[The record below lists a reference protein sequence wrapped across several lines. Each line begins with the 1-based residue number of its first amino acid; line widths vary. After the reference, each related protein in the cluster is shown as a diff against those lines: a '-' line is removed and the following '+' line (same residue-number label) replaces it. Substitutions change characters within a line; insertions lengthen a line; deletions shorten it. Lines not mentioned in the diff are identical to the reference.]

1 MNIGGIDSQV
11 RNLADANRGNPN
23 ALMQQQKLNPN
34 TLNLLALEKLKREK
48 DAAAKELQ
56 ASMPNQQGTIADQR
70 MAEAL
75 ENTKKEMQ
83 GGIADVAT
91 RAKQVGDVGKQQAQ
105 QQQQNMQRV
114 AQQGVATQPAP
125 NMARMAGGGIVTFAN
140 GSLVNAQNLT
150 EEQTRFLRSQGFSAA
165 QVASMTPDKLN
176 DVLLGMRTL
185 AAPPMSEREQAL
197 QRLSSTPRQR
207 MLEGTQTPTA
217 AQKERVGIPNI
228 VPTGSVPPNVA
239 AERQRAEQQRQ
250 HISGTAGGGVDQM
263 PVGGIATPL
272 NTGPLSGINRALPAS
287 TSSVPTAQPRGG
299 LGGDLSGLHSL
310 LGSKQVPAGQA
321 MTGQATTTQRK
332 TDAQGAEAARGK
344 AVDWA
349 GGVLNREGHAA
360 QRADMLRRL
369 QEDNRTSKEE
379 REYWALNDMLAR
391 AGGQGALSNI
401 ARGAADM
408 RTAARR
414 EDKADLAR
422 ELGLEEKGIKGDVD
436 IAKAQVTAG
445 TAASKAAL
453 EKSARDTLNSIK
465 KKQVA
470 ATSATAKEKL
480 FVDITKAIAKIKQ
493 ENSADVEKRISENVN
508 MFELRRAAMDGNT
521 EAIAKV
527 KAFEKKA
534 REEAYTEVNATLI
547 ELERLRE
554 SVSKQLSGWG
564 RPNISQQPQRQRQP
578 QQQQEYR

>member
-1 MNIGGIDSQV
+1 MSIGGIDSQV
-11 RNLADANRGNPN
+11 RNLVDANRGNPN
-23 ALMQQQKLNPN
+23 ALMQQQKLNPD

-48 DAAAKELQ
+48 DIAAKHLQ

-83 GGIADVAT
+83 GGIKDVAA
-91 RAKQVGDVGKQQAQ
+91 RVGGVGKQQAAR
-105 QQQQNMQRV
+105 QQQNMQKV

-125 NMARMAGGGIVTFAN
+125 NMARMAGGGIVAFAD

-176 DVLLGMRTL
+176 DVLLGMRTF
-185 AAPPMSEREQAL
+185 AAPPMNEREQAL
-197 QRLSSTPRQR
+197 RRLSSTPRQR
-207 MLEGTQTPTA
+207 MLEGMKPPTA
-217 AQKERVGIPNI
+217 AQKQRVGIPNI
-228 VPTGSVPPNVA
+228 VPTGSVPPNVV
-239 AERQRAEQQRQ
+239 AERQNAEQQRQ
-250 HISGTAGGGVDQM
+250 HILGTGGGGVDQM
-263 PVGGIATPL
+263 PASSIPPSLSAGQY
-272 NTGPLSGINRALPAS
+272 SGINRVLPA
-287 TSSVPTAQPRGG
+287 SSVPTAQPRGG
-299 LGGDLSGLHSL
+299 LGGDLSSLHNL
-310 LGSKQVPAGQA
+310 LGPKQAPAGQA
-321 MTGQATTTQRK
+321 TTGVGSLLQDRQKA
-332 TDAQGAEAARGK
+332 TDARGD

-369 QEDNRTSKEE
+369 QEANTAAAAKRKRDRWMDIS
-379 REYWALNDMLAR
+379 AG
-391 AGGQGALSNI
+391 AGG
-401 ARGAADM
+401 RGAGSNMA
-408 RTAARR
+408 RQAYKVRQQEAALDDAALRS
-414 EDKADLAR
+414 
-422 ELGLEEKGIKGDVD
+422 ELGLEESNIKGAVE
-436 IAKAQVTAG
+436 IAEAQVTAG

-465 KKQVA
+465 RKQVA
-470 ATSATAKEKL
+470 ATSAAEKEKL

-508 MFELRRAAMDGNT
+508 MIAIRQAAMKGDT

-527 KAFEKKA
+527 EAFEKKA
-534 REEAYTEVNATLI
+534 REEAYTEVSATLI

-554 SVSKQLSGWG
+554 SVSRQLGGWG
-564 RPNISQQPQRQRQP
+564 RPNESQKQPQPQKQPRRQEHR
-578 QQQQEYR
+578 

>member
-1 MNIGGIDSQV
+1 MSIGGIDNQV
-11 RNLADANRGNPN
+11 RNLVDANRGNPN
-23 ALMQQQKLNPN
+23 ALMQQQKLNPD
-34 TLNLLALEKLKREK
+34 TLKLLAIEQLTR
-48 DAAAKELQ
+48 DIRQKEQALQ
-56 ASMPNQQGTIADQR
+56 ASMPNQKSTVADQR
-70 MAEAL
+70 VAEAL
-75 ENTKKEMQ
+75 ESTKKEIQ
-83 GGIADVAT
+83 GGIQDAAT
-91 RAKQVGDVGKQQAQ
+91 RAKQVGATNTQQAQ
-105 QQQQNMQRV
+105 QQQQNLQKV

-165 QVASMTPDKLN
+165 QVASMTPDRLN

-185 AAPPMSEREQAL
+185 AAPPMNEREQAL
-197 QRLSSTPRQR
+197 RRLSSTPRQR
-207 MLEGTQTPTA
+207 MLEGTQTPTV
-217 AQKERVGIPNI
+217 AQKQRVGIPSI
-228 VPTGSVPPNVA
+228 VPTGSVPPNVGMA
-239 AERQRAEQQRQ
+239 QKAKEKAD
-250 HISGTAGGGVDQM
+250 ILGTAGGGVDQM
-263 PVGGIATPL
+263 PTGGIATPISA
-272 NTGPLSGINRALPAS
+272 GPLSGVRT
-287 TSSVPTAQPRGG
+287 TSPVTAAQSPVTTTQPPVDPRGG
-299 LGGDLSGLHSL
+299 LGGELSGLHSL
-310 LGSKQVPAGQA
+310 LGPKQAPAA
-321 MTGQATTTQRK
+321 QRR
-332 TDAQGAEAARGK
+332 TDAQGAETAQGK
-344 AVDWA
+344 AVDHA
-349 GGVLNREGHAA
+349 GRVLNREGYAA

-369 QEDNRTSKEE
+369 QEDNRVSREE

-465 KKQVA
+465 KKQAA
-470 ATSATAKEKL
+470 ATSAAAKEKL

-508 MFELRRAAMDGNT
+508 MIAIRQAAMKGDT

-527 KAFEKKA
+527 EAFEKKA
-534 REEAYTEVNATLI
+534 REEAYTEVSATLI

-554 SVSKQLSGWG
+554 SVSRQLGGWG
-564 RPNISQQPQRQRQP
+564 RPNESQKQPRRQEHR
-578 QQQQEYR
+578 

>member
-217 AQKERVGIPNI
+217 AQ
-228 VPTGSVPPNVA
+228 
-239 AERQRAEQQRQ
+239 
-250 HISGTAGGGVDQM
+250 
-263 PVGGIATPL
+263 
-272 NTGPLSGINRALPAS
+272 
-287 TSSVPTAQPRGG
+287 
-299 LGGDLSGLHSL
+299 
-310 LGSKQVPAGQA
+310 
-321 MTGQATTTQRK
+321 
-332 TDAQGAEAARGK
+332 
-344 AVDWA
+344 
-349 GGVLNREGHAA
+349 
-360 QRADMLRRL
+360 
-369 QEDNRTSKEE
+369 
-379 REYWALNDMLAR
+379 
-391 AGGQGALSNI
+391 
-401 ARGAADM
+401 
-408 RTAARR
+408 
-414 EDKADLAR
+414 
-422 ELGLEEKGIKGDVD
+422 
-436 IAKAQVTAG
+436 
-445 TAASKAAL
+445 
-453 EKSARDTLNSIK
+453 
-465 KKQVA
+465 
-470 ATSATAKEKL
+470 
-480 FVDITKAIAKIKQ
+480 
-493 ENSADVEKRISENVN
+493 
-508 MFELRRAAMDGNT
+508 
-521 EAIAKV
+521 
-527 KAFEKKA
+527 
-534 REEAYTEVNATLI
+534 
-547 ELERLRE
+547 
-554 SVSKQLSGWG
+554 
-564 RPNISQQPQRQRQP
+564 
-578 QQQQEYR
+578 

>member
-1 MNIGGIDSQV
+1 MSYTGGIDSQLRDTQDGIMSGTRQPLDNRLLDVLALQNIKV
-11 RNLADANRGNPN
+11 RQEEAK
-23 ALMQQQKLNPN
+23 QKLLTSMEGEEGTVADQLTNEVIN
-34 TLNLLALEKLKREK
+34 NEKEKL
-48 DAAAKELQ
+48 
-56 ASMPNQQGTIADQR
+56 
-70 MAEAL
+70 
-75 ENTKKEMQ
+75 Q

-91 RAKQVGDVGKQQAQ
+91 RAKQVGGVNNQQAAR
-105 QQQQNMQRV
+105 QQQNMQRV

-125 NMARMAGGGIVTFAN
+125 NMARMAGGGIVTFAGPD
-140 GSLVNAQNLT
+140 GSLVDMPSDEQLSRIGLTKEQWVRMSPRERDAKLPRRAYEQSPTLGQIGTWIKDQFTPRKKIDRRITDPIAGPWRGDVDDPGAQSGPIKRT
-150 EEQTRFLRSQGFSAA
+150 SIQPPASAPFRQTADFG
-165 QVASMTPDKLN
+165 
-176 DVLLGMRTL
+176 G
-185 AAPPMSEREQAL
+185 
-197 QRLSSTPRQR
+197 LSSAPGAR
-207 MLEGTQTPTA
+207 P
-217 AQKERVGIPNI
+217 I
-228 VPTGSVPPNVA
+228 VPPINPSA
-239 AERQRAEQQRQ
+239 RL
-250 HISGTAGGGVDQM
+250 D
-263 PVGGIATPL
+263 PL
-272 NTGPLSGINRALPAS
+272 
-287 TSSVPTAQPRGG
+287 GG

-321 MTGQATTTQRK
+321 TTGQATTTQRK

-508 MFELRRAAMDGNT
+508 MFELRQAAMNGNT

-534 REEAYTEVNATLI
+534 REEAYTEVSATLI

-564 RPNISQQPQRQRQP
+564 RPNISQQQQPQRQ
-578 QQQQEYR
+578 